1 MQQYD
6 ASYPTRGGP
15 DSAAY
20 NAAGNAAGAAAYDVA
35 AAAGRG
41 AASALNAG
49 TRELNDYVQKGADAL
64 AILSFLANL
73 LVFVCAA
80 IGILSIGGLI
90 FSPIHYIVNIYQIF
104 FASCGMALESQDKWV
119 EQVEQIAQAQK
130 YIFQYAKFLTKL
142 WGRGVLYIFE
152 ASLAM
157 THGALM
163 YNVVGAIMLVVGV
176 VTVVS
181 EFYPEAGKK
190 AVNSGLGG
198 VQAATGQYAAK
209 YERVPAPNMR

>member
-1 MQQYD
+1 MAMQYD

-15 DSAAY
+15 APGGFDVPSA
-20 NAAGNAAGAAAYDVA
+20 GGAAYDVA
-35 AAAGRG
+35 AGVGTR

-49 TRELNDYVQKGADAL
+49 ATELNEYVQKGADAL
-64 AILSFLANL
+64 AILSFLANV
-73 LVFVCAA
+73 LVVVCAV
-80 IGILSIGGLI
+80 IGMLSIGGIL
-90 FSPIHYIVNIYQIF
+90 FSPIHYIVNTYQVF
-104 FASCGMALESQDKWV
+104 FALCGCALESQDKWV
-119 EQVEQIAQAQK
+119 EQVEQLAQAQK
-130 YIFQYAKFLTKL
+130 LIFQYAKFLTKL
-142 WGRGVLYIFE
+142 WGRGILYIFE

-157 THGALM
+157 THESIV
-163 YNVVGAIMLVVGV
+163 YDVVGAIMLVVGV
-176 VTVVS
+176 VTLVS

>member
-1 MQQYD
+1 MARD
-6 ASYPTRGGP
+6 GISAVGG
-15 DSAAY
+15 
-20 NAAGNAAGAAAYDVA
+20 
-35 AAAGRG
+35 R

-49 TRELNDYVQKGADAL
+49 ATELNDYVQKGADAL

-73 LVFVCAA
+73 LVVICAF
-80 IGILSIGGLI
+80 IGMFQLMDIV
-90 FSPIHYIVNIYQIF
+90 FSPIHYIVNIYQVG
-104 FASCGMALESQDKWV
+104 FAVVGCALESQDKWV
-119 EQVEQIAQAQK
+119 EQVQQLAEAQK

-142 WGRGVLYIFE
+142 WGRGILYIFE

-157 THGALM
+157 THENVM
-163 YNVVGAIMLVVGV
+163 YDVVGAVMLVVGV

-181 EFYPEAGKK
+181 HFYPEAGKK

-209 YERVPAPNMR
+209 YERVQNPNMR